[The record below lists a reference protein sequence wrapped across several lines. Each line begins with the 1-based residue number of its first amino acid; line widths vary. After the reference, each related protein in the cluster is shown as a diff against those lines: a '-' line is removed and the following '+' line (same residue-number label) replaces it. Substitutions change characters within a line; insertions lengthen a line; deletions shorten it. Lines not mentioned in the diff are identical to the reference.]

1 MRKLLALL
9 LTLIILST
17 PFLKTAEAGYTE
29 SLNIP
34 DGLFEAGSRDLQKNI
49 LLNELISQIVFYENY
64 LGKNKIP
71 PGINV
76 VLSGNDIP
84 GYNMYRPGVKGNS
97 IYLVQTPDD
106 YSNLGKFNTIFTQLI
121 YLNFPSADMESADII
136 STFLNLKYFKAN
148 IPKFAGLYRYIYP
161 NEFLYENPLET
172 RSNEPLSP
180 TIQMLSVARLAQM
193 ENENMDNL
201 RQFMAKVLNEG
212 FRSSVRS
219 TGDDLAT
226 FIRSA
231 KLSLPNTK
239 LADILRD
246 TEAKYEQIWAGKFY
260 FRNSTDYKIRLDAE
274 KDIENARLFIALG
287 DDVKSKIMLDKV
299 DVLTDRRAIQER
311 NWWIVFAGLLL
322 LVTAGFLYA
331 HNRLLIANAKVLPLN
346 TVVKAQ
352 KQPEPPQKR
361 TSSTRRKR

>member
-9 LTLIILST
+9 LTIVILAT

-34 DGLFEAGSRDLQKNI
+34 DGLFEAQSRDLQKNI

-71 PGINV
+71 PSINV
-76 VLSGNDIP
+76 VLSGTDIP
-84 GYNMYRPGVKGNS
+84 GYNMYRSGVRGNS
-97 IYLVQTPDD
+97 IYLIQTPDD

-121 YLNFPSADMESADII
+121 YLNFPNTDMESADII

-161 NEFLYENPLET
+161 NEFLYENPLEN
-172 RSNEPLSP
+172 RSDNPLSP
-180 TIQMLSVARLAQM
+180 AIQMLSVAKLAQM

-219 TGDDLAT
+219 TGVDLAT
-226 FIRSA
+226 FVRSA

-246 TEAKYEQIWAGKFY
+246 TEARYERIWAGKFY

-299 DVLTDRRAIQER
+299 DVLTDRRAVQER
-311 NWWIVFAGLLL
+311 NWWIVLACMLL

-331 HNRLLIANAKVLPLN
+331 HNRMLIANAKVLPQEPVQ
-346 TVVKAQ
+346 TQ
-352 KQPEPPQKR
+352 KQPERPLKN

>member
-9 LTLIILST
+9 LTLVILST
-17 PFLKTAEAGYTE
+17 PFLKTATAGYTE
-29 SLNIP
+29 SLSIP
-34 DGLFEAGSRDLQKNI
+34 DGLFEAQSSDLQKNI

-71 PGINV
+71 PSINV

-84 GYNMYRPGVKGNS
+84 GYNMYRSGVRGNS
-97 IYLVQTPDD
+97 IYLIQTPDD

-121 YLNFPSADMESADII
+121 YLNFPNADMESADII

-161 NEFLYENPLET
+161 NEFLYENPLEN
-172 RSNEPLSP
+172 RSDKPLSP
-180 TIQMLSVARLAQM
+180 AIQMLSVARLAQM
-193 ENENMDNL
+193 ENDNIDNL
-201 RQFMAKVLNEG
+201 RQFMTKVLNEG

-219 TGDDLAT
+219 TGVDLAT
-226 FIRSA
+226 FVRSA

-246 TEAKYEQIWAGKFY
+246 TEDKYEKIWAGKFY

-299 DVLTDRRAIQER
+299 DVLTDRRAVQER
-311 NWWIVFAGLLL
+311 NWWIVLACMLL

-331 HNRLLIANAKVLPLN
+331 HNRMLIANAKVLPQEPVQ
-346 TVVKAQ
+346 TQ
-352 KQPEPPQKR
+352 KQPERPLKN

>member
-9 LTLIILST
+9 FTLLILAA
-17 PFLKTAEAGYTE
+17 PFFKTANAGYTE
-29 SLNIP
+29 SLSIP
-34 DGLFEAGSRDLQKNI
+34 EGLFSADTIDLQKNI

-71 PGINV
+71 PSIKV

-84 GYNMYRPGVKGNS
+84 GYNMYRPGIRGNS
-97 IYLVQTPDD
+97 IYLIQTPDD

-121 YLNFPSADMESADII
+121 YLNFPNADMQSADIV
-136 STFLNLKYFKAN
+136 SSYLNLKYFKAN
-148 IPKFAGLYRYIYP
+148 IPKFAGLYRYINP
-161 NEFLYENPLET
+161 NEYLYENPLEN
-172 RSNEPLSP
+172 RSDEPLSS
-180 TIQMLSVARLAQM
+180 TVQMLSVAKLAQM
-193 ENENMDNL
+193 ESESMDKL
-201 RQFMAKVLNEG
+201 RKFLEKSLQEG
-212 FRSSVRS
+212 FIPTVRS
-219 TGDDLAT
+219 TGADIAT

-246 TEAKYEQIWAGKFY
+246 TEDRYSKIWNGKYFY
-260 FRNSTDYKIRLDAE
+260 RNSTDYKIRLDAE

-287 DDVKSKIMLDKV
+287 DDVKSRKMLDNV
-299 DVLTDRRAIQER
+299 DELINRRAVQER

-331 HNRLLIANAKVLPLN
+331 HNRLLIANAKVLPPNNL
-346 TVVKAQ
+346 Q
-352 KQPEPPQKR
+352 KPQTKPEPQQKKPV
-361 TSSTRRKR
+361 SGRRKN